1 MVFLA
6 NNLYIS
12 QIDGVACVL
21 SVFRNSSLE
30 IAGVRLSHWK

>member
-6 NNLYIS
+6 NNLYTS

-21 SVFRNSSLE
+21 SVFRHSRLE
-30 IAGVRLSHWK
+30 IAGVRFSHWK